1 MKVLG
6 RRKPFA
12 LLAALAAVAVAVAV
26 ALAVRTPVM
35 WPHWRVVPDDAD
47 RIKTGMT
54 RTEVESVLGLPE
66 TTRLTPRGL
75 IRGEDPRVK
84 WYSGEWEGANGT
96 LMIELDV
103 YARVESS
110 SWRPDGGRKS
120 ALEQLTRRAKRRWR
134 QWFP

>member
-6 RRKPFA
+6 SRKLFA
-12 LLAALAAVAVAVAV
+12 LLAALAAVAA
-26 ALAVRTPVM
+26 ALAVRTLVL
-35 WPHWRVVPDDAD
+35 WPRWRVVPDDAD

-54 RTEVESVLGLPE
+54 RTEVEAVLGRPE
-66 TTRLTPRGL
+66 TTRLTPRGV

-96 LMIELDV
+96 LVIELDV
-103 YARVESS
+103 YARVESC
-110 SWRPDGGRKS
+110 SWRTDGGRKS
-120 ALEQLTRRAKRRWR
+120 AFDQLTRRAKRQWR